1 MYTHKINQYLWGLRI
16 NMMIKEQNNDNF
28 DWVYYV
34 LGLVFGILT
43 AAIISG
49 SFGWSILGGI
59 IGFIFG
65 AVFLNGIVKGRQY

>member
-1 MYTHKINQYLWGLRI
+1 MHSDKINQYLWGLRI
-16 NMMIKEQNNDNF
+16 NMMIKEDNNSL

-34 LGLVFGILT
+34 LGLFFGILT
-43 AAIISG
+43 AAIITG

-65 AVFLNGIVKGRQY
+65 AVFLNGIVKGREY